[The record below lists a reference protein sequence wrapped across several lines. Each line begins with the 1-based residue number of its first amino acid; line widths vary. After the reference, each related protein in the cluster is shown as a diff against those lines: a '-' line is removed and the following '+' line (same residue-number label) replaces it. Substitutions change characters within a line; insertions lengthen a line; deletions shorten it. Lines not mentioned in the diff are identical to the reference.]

1 MRILYAGS
9 PAIAV
14 PALRTLADAVLA
26 GEGWELAGILTNP
39 DRPRLR
45 RGEPEPTEVA
55 KAAQA
60 LFPALACRRDAEPGN
75 IPALLK
81 PEKLDAPLREQVA
94 LLRPD
99 LLVSFAYGRIFG
111 PRFLALFPWGGI
123 NIHPSL
129 LPKYRG
135 AAPIPQV
142 ILNQERETGITIQKL
157 AAEMDA
163 GDILVQEA
171 FPLTGRETTGTLNE
185 YAGIR
190 GAEMLRALLSGLGPG
205 LPEGKPQNH
214 GEATF
219 CALIKKEDGRI
230 NWDLAAPVIDAQVRA
245 YTPWP
250 LCRTRHG
257 ERDLYILRGH
267 PYDLRS
273 RHHEGLP
280 REPVPPPGTVLGIDK
295 QAGILIQTGDG
306 IFAVEVLQYAAKKA
320 LDWRTF
326 SNGARDFIGSRLT

>member
-14 PALRTLADAVLA
+14 PALETLAKAAPGL
-26 GEGWELAGILTNP
+26 ELAGILTNP
-39 DRPRLR
+39 DKPRGR

-55 KAAQA
+55 RAALA
-60 LFPALACRRDAEPGN
+60 LFPVLARPGTGEAGGA
-75 IPALLK
+75 PALLK
-81 PEKLDAPLREQVA
+81 PEKLDAPLREQIA
-94 LLRPD
+94 RLRPD

-111 PRFLALFPWGGI
+111 PLFLGLFPLGGI

-142 ILNQERETGITIQKL
+142 ILNRERETGITIQKL

-171 FPLTGRETTGTLNE
+171 FPLTGRETTGELSE
-185 YAGIR
+185 IAGVK
-190 GAEMLRALLSGLGPG
+190 GAELLRGLLSGLASG
-205 LPEGKPQNH
+205 LPAGKGQNH
-214 GEATF
+214 GEATY
-219 CALIKKEDGRI
+219 CGLIKKEDGRI
-230 NWDLAAPVIDAQVRA
+230 DWTLSAPVIDARIRA

-250 LCRTRHG
+250 LSLTSHQGR
-257 ERDLYILRGH
+257 ELYILRGR
-267 PYDLRS
+267 PY
-273 RHHEGLP
+273 GGP
-280 REPVPPPGTVLGIDK
+280 RQEPAPPPGTVLGIDK

-306 IFAVEVLQYAAKKA
+306 IFAAEALQYAAKKA

-326 SNGARDFIGSRLT
+326 VNGARDFIGSRLT